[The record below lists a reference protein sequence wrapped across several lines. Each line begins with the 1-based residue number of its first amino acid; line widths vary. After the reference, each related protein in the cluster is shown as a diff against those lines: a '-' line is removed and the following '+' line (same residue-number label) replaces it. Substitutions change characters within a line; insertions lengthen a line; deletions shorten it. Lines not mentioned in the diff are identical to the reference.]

1 MLKELADRLEENK
14 IQIEFTNSLKQYIIN
29 SSFSY
34 EYGAR
39 PIKRFISKN
48 IETLLASKIIS
59 EEIVPLN
66 KYIIDYEN
74 DNIIIK

>member
-1 MLKELADRLEENK
+1 MKQDVL
-14 IQIEFTNSLKQYIIN
+14 QQYI
-29 SSFSY
+29 Y
-34 EYGAR
+34 
-39 PIKRFISKN
+39 